1 MNFKPGFPGF
11 FIITNMENNEGR
23 ITGFGGVFVKYNDP
37 EGVLS
42 WYKEKLG
49 LKTDEYGTSFE
60 WRQSDHPE
68 KKGYTVW
75 SAMDKTSEYF
85 QPSEKEFMIN
95 LRVVHIEA
103 FLARLKQIGI
113 EQLGE
118 IQEFEYGKFA
128 HILDPEGVK
137 IELWEANDENYDKM
151 IGEVKIS

>member
-75 SAMDKTSEYF
+75 SAMDKTSGYF
-85 QPSEKEFMIN
+85 EPSGKEFMIN

-103 FLARLKQIGI
+103 FLARLKQMGI

-151 IGEVKIS
+151 IGEVKVS

>member
-11 FIITNMENNEGR
+11 FIITNMENNDGR

-42 WYKEKLG
+42 WYREKLG

-75 SAMDKTSEYF
+75 SAMDKTSGYF
-85 QPSEKEFMIN
+85 EPSGKEFMIN

-103 FLARLKQIGI
+103 LLARLKQLGI

-118 IQEFEYGKFA
+118 LQEYEYGKFA

-137 IELWEANDENYDKM
+137 IELWEPNDENYDKM
-151 IGEVKIS
+151 IGEVKVS

>member
-1 MNFKPGFPGF
+1 MSPVSPGF
-11 FIITNMENNEGR
+11 FIIADMENNEGR
-23 ITGFGGVFVKYNDP
+23 VTGFGGVFIKYTDP
-37 EGVLS
+37 EGVRS

-103 FLARLKQIGI
+103 FLARLKQMGI